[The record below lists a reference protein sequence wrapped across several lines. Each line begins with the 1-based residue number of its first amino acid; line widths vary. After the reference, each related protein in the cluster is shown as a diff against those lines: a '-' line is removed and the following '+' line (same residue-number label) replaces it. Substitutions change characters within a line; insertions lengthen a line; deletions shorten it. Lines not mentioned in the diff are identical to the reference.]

1 MSQAFE
7 RTVGVIGGLALVG
20 LNIAVVAFF
29 VLWQIAD
36 TAAINHMESAS
47 GWDASRMPP
56 NANLLWLAANASVFM
71 VSVVDALAI
80 FIVAILVKANRRA
93 QAMAADHAGRTH
105 SVR

>member
-7 RTVGVIGGLALVG
+7 KTVGVIGGLALVG
-20 LNIAVVAFF
+20 LNIAVVSFY

-36 TAAINHMESAS
+36 TAINHMESAS
-47 GWDASRMPP
+47 GWDASRMLP

-93 QAMAADHAGRTH
+93 PAMAADHAGRTH